1 MTFSIKSPAF
11 ADGARIPAKHTADGG
26 DVSPPL
32 RWSGV
37 PEGTRSFA
45 LVCVDPD
52 APGGVFKHWALFNIP
67 ADRTGLPEGL
77 RPDNGMKQG
86 VNDFG
91 SSRYEG
97 PDPPAGHGIHH
108 YHFRLMA
115 LEVEHLD
122 LPATATVADVR
133 EAAKA
138 FVVGEAEVIGT
149 YSH

>member
-1 MTFSIKSPAF
+1 MTFSIQSPAF
-11 ADGARIPAKHTADGG
+11 PDGARIPPKHTADGD

-32 RWSGV
+32 IWSGV
-37 PEGTRSFA
+37 PAGTRSFA

-67 ADRTGLPEGL
+67 AEHTSLPEGFH
-77 RPDNGMKQG
+77 PDGAMKQG

-91 SSRYEG
+91 SNRYEG
-97 PDPPAGHGIHH
+97 PDPPAGHGTHH

-115 LEVEHLD
+115 LEIERLD